1 MQFLQNHF
9 LFVLDIYRILI
20 LIYVNTLNMLRHSIH
35 SSQKIP
41 FCFFSSRISCIQQ
54 IETLDSMVFNATSKQ
69 YVNDIVAISFIGK
82 KPQYPTKTTDL
93 P

>member
-1 MQFLQNHF
+1 
-9 LFVLDIYRILI
+9 
-20 LIYVNTLNMLRHSIH
+20 MLRHSIH

-41 FCFFSSRISCIQQ
+41 FWFFSSRISCIQQ